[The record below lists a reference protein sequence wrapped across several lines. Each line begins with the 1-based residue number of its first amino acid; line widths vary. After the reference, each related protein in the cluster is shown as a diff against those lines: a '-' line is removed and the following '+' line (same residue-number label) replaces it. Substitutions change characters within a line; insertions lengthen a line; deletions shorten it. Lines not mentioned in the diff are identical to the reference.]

1 MPYVKSHDRNQMFM
15 TSLDMLVDSDSHA
28 RIIDAFIDSLDLKE
42 MGFTHT
48 APSEVGRP
56 AYDPGTMLK
65 LYLYGHRNN
74 IRSSRKLAK
83 ACHVN
88 IEVKWLVKG
97 VEPDFRSISDFR
109 KDNHTKLKDVFLAF
123 NKRFKDIMTGYLS
136 VDGTK
141 VRACNSKANNF
152 TTSKADDRIKWLEDH
167 IEEYLRQMDQNDTDE
182 GTDIPGN
189 FTVEELDAKLAEAT
203 ARVEK
208 YKQYREYMEHNNLSQ
223 ISLID
228 PDSGLMKSQNGFAVC
243 HNVQSAVD
251 SETHMIADF
260 SVTSSPTDYGQLESA
275 LHEIKESNPETIMEA
290 VADTGYRSEADMARC
305 LENGIIPHVILG
317 DGKDTYDI
325 CVPYEEAEDLHP
337 ESTDPEEIKKCLR
350 AGTVPDCYK
359 DAVTSITVTEKSVE
373 ITENDEISV
382 PVSPF
387 RDEEEM
393 REKAAEGYFVRDPI
407 RNIVVCPTGEILRQS
422 YVTKKDKIRYI
433 NKMACRHCSYKNQC
447 TKAKK
452 GFREVDF
459 RKDEFIKPNGMW
471 RKAEGKKTTF
481 KKRKVNRENRK
492 MAVITLRPD
501 RHKTATRMCLSEHP
515 FGTIKRSLDSSYF
528 LLRGNSKVT
537 GEFALFSLAY
547 NMIRAINMLGFD
559 EVMKRMVEKTSYY
572 YAFLQKLSLLWHNE
586 FDDYIS
592 CFC

>member
-15 TSLDMLVDSDSHA
+15 TSLDMLVDPDSHA

-56 AYDPGTMLK
+56 AYAPGTMLK

-88 IEVKWLVKG
+88 IEVKWLVRG

-109 KDNHTKLKDVFLAF
+109 KDNHTKLKDVFFAF

-152 TTSKADDRIKWLEDH
+152 TTSKADDRIKWLEAH

-182 GTDIPGN
+182 DTDIPGN
-189 FTVEELDAKLAEAT
+189 LTAKELEAKLAEAT
-203 ARVEK
+203 ARVER
-208 YKQYREYMEHNNLSQ
+208 YKQYREYMERNNLSQ

-260 SVTSSPTDYGQLESA
+260 SVTSSPTDYGQLEST
-275 LHEIKESNPETIMEA
+275 LHEMKGSDPETIMEA

-317 DGKDTYDI
+317 DGKDTYDV
-325 CVPYEEAEDLHP
+325 CVPYEACEDLHP

-433 NKMACRHCSYKNQC
+433 NKMACRHCPYKNQC

-471 RKAEGKKTTF
+471 RKAEGKETTV
-481 KKRKVNRENRK
+481 KRRKVKREKRKV
-492 MAVITLRPD
+492 AVITLRPD

-547 NMIRAINMLGFD
+547 NMIRAINLLGFD
-559 EVMKRMVEKTSYY
+559 EVMKRMVEKPSCYF
-572 YAFLQKLSLLWHNE
+572 AFFQKLSLLWHKK
-586 FDDYIS
+586 FDDYVS